1 MQYIQ
6 WRFQDGHDRELLEKA
21 TRVLTDEEKAL
32 LDQEWVGRD
41 GSRRKLEVCALGSTV
56 LSHLAHSPTDDH
68 GSSKAQEDFPVR
80 GQVEGT

>member
-32 LDQEWVGRD
+32 LDQEQGKLVDQGTPASVGEKKD
-41 GSRRKLEVCALGSTV
+41 L
-56 LSHLAHSPTDDH
+56 
-68 GSSKAQEDFPVR
+68 
-80 GQVEGT
+80 

>member
-41 GSRRKLEVCALGSTV
+41 GSRRKLEVCALGRRCCRT
-56 LSHLAHSPTDDH
+56 
-68 GSSKAQEDFPVR
+68 
-80 GQVEGT
+80 